1 MQNLQTWALGL
12 LVTSRLPLSSPFL
25 CTANKALEVRLQ
37 EMDDCQDKEAAELKE
52 RIISLEKELENANE
66 LLSDTKLRG
75 QALNTISCL
84 ILLNS

>member
-1 MQNLQTWALGL
+1 
-12 LVTSRLPLSSPFL
+12 
-25 CTANKALEVRLQ
+25 
-37 EMDDCQDKEAAELKE
+37 MDDCQDKEATELKE